1 MIAEQREP
9 ARVLHDEIEAIA
21 MCDKIALAVG
31 RDVDNLIS
39 HLDPAE
45 MCPIVI
51 TQEFIMISRNV
62 EELNAAAALPQQLL
76 HDIVMRLRPVPARF
90 QLPAIDDVADQIDDI
105 RFMKAEEIE
114 QALGLT
120 ASRSKMY
127 IGYEESAKS
136 PGSFHAH
143 HVASVR

>member
-1 MIAEQREP
+1 MTSASVVP
-9 ARVLHDEIEAIA
+9 
-21 MCDKIALAVG
+21 
-31 RDVDNLIS
+31 RDF
-39 HLDPAE
+39 
-45 MCPIVI
+45 CQT
-51 TQEFIMISRNV
+51 TQGLQMPNPVSRFQCWRHRP
-62 EELNAAAALPQQLL
+62 AALPQQLL
-76 HDIVMRLRPVPARF
+76 HDIVVRLRPVPARL
-90 QLPAIDDVADQIDDI
+90 QLPAIDDVADQIDDV